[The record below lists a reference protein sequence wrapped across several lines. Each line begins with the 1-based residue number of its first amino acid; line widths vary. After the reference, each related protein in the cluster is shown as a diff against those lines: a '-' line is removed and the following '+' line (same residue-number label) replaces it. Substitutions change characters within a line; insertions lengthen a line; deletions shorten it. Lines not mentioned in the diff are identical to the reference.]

1 MYCVLAKKTD
11 QDKNQS
17 NVLPS
22 AGSSYQDNRMQFV
35 FGETHLKAKKD
46 FMEERIRQ
54 TLKITQYFSN
64 NFTDIPVLLGGDFNE
79 EPQNKPISDI
89 MESSFVDLYTLKMI
103 QEKTLKKNQIENYPA
118 FTTFKFR
125 NETGYQKRTI
135 DYMFLCENNFPQSQ
149 VTVEALIDPMDLQ
162 DDKQLNEE
170 IANPCSDHPSDHYSL
185 AYQVS
190 FRYD

>member
-103 QEKTLKKNQIENYPA
+103 
-118 FTTFKFR
+118 
-125 NETGYQKRTI
+125 
-135 DYMFLCENNFPQSQ
+135 
-149 VTVEALIDPMDLQ
+149 
-162 DDKQLNEE
+162 
-170 IANPCSDHPSDHYSL
+170 
-185 AYQVS
+185 
-190 FRYD
+190 